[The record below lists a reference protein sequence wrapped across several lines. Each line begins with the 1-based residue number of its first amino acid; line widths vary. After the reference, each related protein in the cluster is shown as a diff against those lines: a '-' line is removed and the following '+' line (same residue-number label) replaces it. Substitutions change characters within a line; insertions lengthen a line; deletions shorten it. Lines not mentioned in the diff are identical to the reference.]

1 MNPLPSN
8 VLQNVS
14 LYLRSYLAIQKNF
27 TSLINRAN
35 KRFDKFNK
43 VPGNLGSTVT
53 FDSPPPALSSPGL
66 IANRFPAQQNIYT
79 LTVDQAANSAIAVDM
94 QQLIFNIKNAPGGNY
109 LTVFGSSMV
118 QALSTTMEETGL
130 RTFMSGVKP
139 MTQVGDQTII
149 SEFGN
154 ALSGPNTYYGDG
166 INPISSYQQL
176 EQAVMLGRTTGQAP
190 TPADMW
196 IPDFARVPIVNS
208 GLGQFAQSRNNEAA
222 QSWQIAEFGSPKT
235 TVMQSNI
242 LPFHISGTTGIQQ
255 QVLTVVSVNDPTGN
269 NVTQI
274 TFSGANTTDANAVR
288 AGDMF
293 TFKPQSGFIT
303 PKFLTQFGYFPSVR
317 TYQFRATVTAAS
329 SGGLVTV
336 TLSEPINW
344 AGGLNKNCSTP
355 IIAGMEVSTLP
366 SHKSGGIVYGNALYL
381 AVPELPEEWP
391 YLSVAE
397 TDPDTKLSFMLSYG
411 SLLGQNVSQVILYQI
426 SGWFGVPKY
435 MDRLVFPAE
444 QF

>member
-1 MNPLPSN
+1 MNNLPTN

-66 IANRFPAQQNIYT
+66 IANRFPAQQNIHT

-94 QQLIFNIKNAPGGNY
+94 QQLIFNMKNAPGGNY
-109 LTVFGSSMV
+109 LQVFGSSMV

-130 RTFMSGVKP
+130 RTFISDVRP

-149 SEFGN
+149 SAYGN
-154 ALSGPNTYYGDG
+154 ANSGPNTFYGDG

-196 IPDFARVPIVNS
+196 IPDFARVPIINS
-208 GLGQFAQSRNNEAA
+208 GLGQFANNRNNETAM
-222 QSWQIAEFGSPKT
+222 SWQIGEFGSPRT
-235 TVMQSNI
+235 TVFQSNI
-242 LPFHISGTTGIQQ
+242 LPFHVSGTTGILQQ
-255 QVLTVVSVNDPTGN
+255 TLTVLSVNDPTGN

-274 TFSGANTTDANAVR
+274 TLSGANTTDANAVQ

-293 TFKPQSGFIT
+293 TFVAQSGYVT

-317 TYQFRATVTAAS
+317 TYQVRATVQAAS
-329 SGGLVTV
+329 SGGDVTI

-344 AGGLNKNCSTP
+344 AGGLNQNCSTP
-355 IIAGMEVSTLP
+355 IIAGMQMKGLP
-366 SHKSGGIVYGNALYL
+366 SHKAGGVVYGNALYL
-381 AVPELPEEWP
+381 AVPQLPEEWP
-391 YLSVAE
+391 YLSVSE
-397 TDPDTKLSFMLSYG
+397 MDPDTKLSFMLSYG

-426 SGWFGVPKY
+426 SGWLGVSKY
-435 MDRLVFPAE
+435 MDRLIFPAE
-444 QF
+444 QY